1 MQVLPGTT
9 GRRRIYLMRH
19 GHVDYFSPEVVASGD
34 FEGVPLTALGR
45 EQSYAAGQALAHVP
59 FDRVVCSGL
68 NRTRETAKITI
79 LQNQINKNLNVEIE
93 PGLVELK
100 GSTNGPPMTR
110 DKLGAALAFQFD
122 GAGEAGARFGL
133 GTNGELFADALRRSS
148 AAIERLLRQPDWAN
162 ILVVA
167 HEGINRVLLG
177 WITGAGL
184 KGVQAFE
191 QDTACVNIL
200 DFDMVPRTGDT
211 DQGVEIARKVIKSL
225 NLTPYNWT
233 KFGMNMT
240 SLERIMA
247 PIGDHH

>member
-1 MQVLPGTT
+1 
-9 GRRRIYLMRH
+9 MRH
-19 GHVDYFSPEVVASGD
+19 GHVDYFSPEVIASGD
-34 FEGVPLTALGR
+34 FEGVPLTPHGR
-45 EQSYAAGQALAHVP
+45 EQALAAGQALAHVP

-68 NRTRETAKITI
+68 NRTRETAEITI
-79 LQNQINKNLNVEIE
+79 SQHELNSELKVEIE

-110 DKLGAALAFQFD
+110 EKLGAALAFQFD
-122 GAGEAGARFGL
+122 AAAEPGARFGL
-133 GTNGELFADALRRSS
+133 GTNGEVFTDALARST
-148 AAIERLLRQPDWAN
+148 AAIERLLQQPDWAN

-177 WITGAGL
+177 WMTGAGL

-200 DFDMVPRTGDT
+200 DFDMAPRVDG
-211 DQGVEIARKVIKSL
+211 QGVEIIRKVIKAL

-247 PIGDHH
+247 PLDDHH

>member
-19 GHVDYFSPEVVASGD
+19 GHVDYFSPEVIASGD

-45 EQSYAAGQALAHVP
+45 DQAVATGQALAHVP
-59 FDRVVCSGL
+59 FDRVLCSGL
-68 NRTRETAKITI
+68 NRTRETAEITI
-79 LQNQINKNLNVEIE
+79 FQHEITPKLKVEIE
-93 PGLVELK
+93 SGLVELR

-122 GAGEAGARFGL
+122 AAGEPGARFGL
-133 GTNGELFADALRRSS
+133 GTNGEIFTEALARGS
-148 AAIERLLRQPDWAN
+148 ASIERLLQQPDWAN
-162 ILVVA
+162 ALVVA
-167 HEGINRVLLG
+167 HEGINRILLG
-177 WITGAGL
+177 WMTGAGL

-200 DFDMVPRTGDT
+200 DFDMAPRADG
-211 DQGVEIARKVIKSL
+211 QGVEIIRKVIKAL

-247 PIGDHH
+247 PVDDHH

>member
-1 MQVLPGTT
+1 
-9 GRRRIYLMRH
+9 MRH
-19 GHVDYFSPEVVASGD
+19 GHVDYFSPEVIASGD
-34 FEGVPLTALGR
+34 FEGVPLTPLGR
-45 EQSYAAGQALAHVP
+45 DQAQAAGQALAHVP
-59 FDRVVCSGL
+59 FDRVLCSGL
-68 NRTRETAKITI
+68 NRTRETAEITI
-79 LQNQINKNLNVEIE
+79 AQHEINQNLKVETE

-110 DKLGAALAFQFD
+110 EKLGAALAFQFD
-122 GAGEAGARFGL
+122 AAAEPGARFGL
-133 GTNGELFADALRRSS
+133 GTNGEVFTDALARST
-148 AAIERLLRQPDWAN
+148 AAIERLLQQRDWAN

-177 WITGAGL
+177 WMTGAGL
-184 KGVQAFE
+184 RGVQAFE

-200 DFDMVPRTGDT
+200 DFDMVPRADG
-211 DQGVEIARKVIKSL
+211 QGVEITRKVIKAL

-247 PIGDHH
+247 PLGDHH

>member
-19 GHVDYFSPEVVASGD
+19 GHVDYFSPEVIASGD

-45 EQSYAAGQALAHVP
+45 DQAKAAGQALAHVP
-59 FDRVVCSGL
+59 FDRVICSGL
-68 NRTRETAKITI
+68 NRTRQTAEITI
-79 LQNQINKNLNVEIE
+79 SNHELNPELNVEIE
-93 PGLVELK
+93 RGLVELK

-122 GAGEAGARFGL
+122 GAAEPGARFGL
-133 GTNGELFADALRRSS
+133 GTNGEVFADALARGS
-148 AAIERLLRQPDWAN
+148 ATLERLLQQPDWAT

-167 HEGINRVLLG
+167 HEGINRLILG
-177 WITGAGL
+177 WMTGAGL
-184 KGVQAFE
+184 RGVQSFE

-200 DFDMVPRTGDT
+200 DFDMVPRADG
-211 DQGVEIARKVIKSL
+211 QGVEITRKVIKAL
-225 NLTPYNWT
+225 NLTPYNWS

-247 PIGDHH
+247 PVDDHH

>member
-19 GHVDYFSPEVVASGD
+19 GHVDYFSPEVIASGD

-45 EQSYAAGQALAHVP
+45 DQARASGQALAHVP
-59 FDRVVCSGL
+59 FDRVICSGL
-68 NRTRETAKITI
+68 NRTRETAEIAISHHEIKSS
-79 LQNQINKNLNVEIE
+79 LKVEIE

-110 DKLGAALAFQFD
+110 EKLGAALAFQFD
-122 GAGEAGARFGL
+122 AAGEPGARFGL
-133 GTNGELFADALRRSS
+133 GTNGEVFTDALTRGIAS
-148 AAIERLLRQPDWAN
+148 IERLLHQPDWAS

-167 HEGINRVLLG
+167 HEGINRILLG
-177 WITGAGL
+177 WMTGAGL

-191 QDTACVNIL
+191 QDTACINIL
-200 DFDMVPRTGDT
+200 DFDVVPHESG
-211 DQGVEIARKVIKSL
+211 QGIEIKRKVIKAL
-225 NLTPYNWT
+225 NLTPYNWS

-247 PIGDHH
+247 PLADHH

>member
-19 GHVDYFSPEVVASGD
+19 GHVDYFSPEVIASGD
-34 FEGVPLTALGR
+34 YEGVSLTPIGR
-45 EQSYAAGQALAHVP
+45 EQARASGQALAHVP

-68 NRTRETAKITI
+68 NRTRETAEITI
-79 LQNQINKNLNVEIE
+79 SCNEIKSDLKIEVE
-93 PGLVELK
+93 PGLVELR
-100 GSTNGPPMTR
+100 GSTNGPAMTR
-110 DKLGAALAFQFD
+110 EKLSAALAFQFD
-122 GAGEAGARFGL
+122 SAAEPGARFGL
-133 GTNGELFADALRRSS
+133 GTNGEIFSDALLRGS
-148 AAIERLLRQPDWAN
+148 AAIEGLLQQPDWAN

-167 HEGINRVLLG
+167 HEGINRMLLG
-177 WITGAGL
+177 WMTGAGL

-200 DFDMVPRTGDT
+200 DFDMASSSGG
-211 DQGVEIARKVIKSL
+211 QGAEIIRKVIKAL

-247 PIGDHH
+247 PIHDHH

>member
-19 GHVDYFSPEVVASGD
+19 GHVDYFSPEVIASGD

-45 EQSYAAGQALAHVP
+45 DQAVATGRALAHVP
-59 FDRVVCSGL
+59 FDRVLCSGL
-68 NRTRETAKITI
+68 NRTRETAEITI
-79 LQNQINKNLNVEIE
+79 FQHEITPKLKVEIE
-93 PGLVELK
+93 SGLVELR

-110 DKLGAALAFQFD
+110 EKLGAALAFQFD
-122 GAGEAGARFGL
+122 GAGEQGARFGL
-133 GTNGELFADALRRSS
+133 GTNGEVFADALARST
-148 AAIERLLRQPDWAN
+148 AAIERLLQQPDWAN

-177 WITGAGL
+177 WMTGAGL

-200 DFDMVPRTGDT
+200 DFDMAPRVDG
-211 DQGVEIARKVIKSL
+211 QGVEIIRKVIKAL

-247 PIGDHH
+247 PLDDHH

>member
-1 MQVLPGTT
+1 MQVLPGTI

-19 GHVDYFSPEVVASGD
+19 GHVDYFSPEVIASGD
-34 FEGVPLTALGR
+34 FEGVPLTPLGR
-45 EQSYAAGQALAHVP
+45 EQAQAAGQALAHVP
-59 FDRVVCSGL
+59 FDRVICSGL
-68 NRTRETAKITI
+68 NRTRETAEITI
-79 LQNQINKNLNVEIE
+79 SQHEIGPKLKIEIE

-110 DKLGAALAFQFD
+110 EKLGAALAFQFD
-122 GAGEAGARFGL
+122 GAAEPGARFGL
-133 GTNGELFADALRRSS
+133 GTNGEVFTDALARST
-148 AAIERLLRQPDWAN
+148 AAIERLLQQRDWAN

-177 WITGAGL
+177 WMTGAGL
-184 KGVQAFE
+184 RGVQAFE

-200 DFDMVPRTGDT
+200 DFDMVPRASG
-211 DQGVEIARKVIKSL
+211 QGVEIARKVIKTL

-247 PIGDHH
+247 PVGDHH

>member
-1 MQVLPGTT
+1 MKVLPGTT

-19 GHVDYFSPEVVASGD
+19 GHVDYFAPEVIASGD
-34 FEGVPLTALGR
+34 FEGVRLTAMGR
-45 EQSYAAGQALAHVP
+45 DQAKAAGQALAHVP
-59 FDRVVCSGL
+59 FDRVICSGL
-68 NRTRETAKITI
+68 NRTRETAEITI
-79 LQNQINKNLNVEIE
+79 LSSEIRANLNVEIE
-93 PGLVELK
+93 PGLVELR

-110 DKLGAALAFQFD
+110 EKLGAALAFQFD
-122 GAGEAGARFGL
+122 SAAEPGARFGL
-133 GTNGELFADALRRSS
+133 GTNGEIFTDALARGS
-148 AAIERLLRQPDWAN
+148 AAIERLLQQPDWAN

-167 HEGINRVLLG
+167 HEGINRILLG
-177 WITGAGL
+177 WMTGAGL

-200 DFDMVPRTGDT
+200 DFDMAPSASG
-211 DQGVEIARKVIKSL
+211 QGVEIIRKVIKAL

-247 PIGDHH
+247 PIHDHH

>member
-19 GHVDYFSPEVVASGD
+19 GHVDYFSPEVIASGN

-45 EQSYAAGQALAHVP
+45 DQAKAAGQALAHVP
-59 FDRVVCSGL
+59 FDRVICSGL
-68 NRTRETAKITI
+68 NRTRQTAEITI
-79 LQNQINKNLNVEIE
+79 FNHELNPKLNVEIE
-93 PGLVELK
+93 RGLVELK

-122 GAGEAGARFGL
+122 GAAEPDARFGL
-133 GTNGELFADALRRSS
+133 GTNGEVFADALARGSS
-148 AAIERLLRQPDWAN
+148 CIERLLQQPDWAA

-167 HEGINRVLLG
+167 HEGINRLILG
-177 WITGAGL
+177 WMTGAGL
-184 KGVQAFE
+184 RGVQAFE

-200 DFDMVPRTGDT
+200 DFDMVPRADG
-211 DQGVEIARKVIKSL
+211 QGVEITRKVIKAL
-225 NLTPYNWT
+225 NLTPYNWS

-247 PIGDHH
+247 PVDDHH

>member
-19 GHVDYFSPEVVASGD
+19 GHVDYFSPEVIASGD

-45 EQSYAAGQALAHVP
+45 DQAHAAGQALAHVP
-59 FDRVVCSGL
+59 FDRVICSGL
-68 NRTRETAKITI
+68 NRTRETAEITI
-79 LQNQINKNLNVEIE
+79 SCNDISQKLKVEIE

-110 DKLGAALAFQFD
+110 EKLGAALAFQFD
-122 GAGEAGARFGL
+122 AAAEPGARFGL
-133 GTNGELFADALRRSS
+133 GTNGEIFSEALARGS
-148 AAIERLLRQPDWAN
+148 ASIERLLQQPDWAN

-167 HEGINRVLLG
+167 HEGINRMLLG
-177 WITGAGL
+177 WMTGAGL

-200 DFDMVPRTGDT
+200 DFDMVPQNSG
-211 DQGVEIARKVIKSL
+211 QGVEIARKVIKAL

-247 PIGDHH
+247 PVDDHH

>member
-19 GHVDYFSPEVVASGD
+19 GHVDYFSPEVIASGD
-34 FEGVPLTALGR
+34 FEGVPLTAHGR
-45 EQSYAAGQALAHVP
+45 EQAHAAGQALAQVP
-59 FDRVVCSGL
+59 FDRVICSGL
-68 NRTRETAKITI
+68 NRTRQTAEITLSRNEI
-79 LQNQINKNLNVEIE
+79 SSHLKVEIE

-122 GAGEAGARFGL
+122 AAAEPGARFGL
-133 GTNGELFADALRRSS
+133 GTNGEAFADALARGSE
-148 AAIERLLRQPDWAN
+148 AIKRLLHQRDWAT

-167 HEGINRVLLG
+167 HEGINRMLLG
-177 WITGAGL
+177 WMTGAGL

-200 DFDMVPRTGDT
+200 DFDMVPSTSG
-211 DQGVEIARKVIKSL
+211 QGVEITRKVIKGL

-247 PIGDHH
+247 PVDTHH